1 MRHQTTQAV
10 YRFLYS
16 YYEEHGFGPTQH
28 EIASGCYLA
37 RSTVLWHLDRL
48 TVWGWISRE
57 TNKARSIC
65 PLKPLE
71 ALDGEG
77 EGEKIDKNVQ
87 QNSQHM

>member
-16 YYEEHGFGPTQH
+16 YYEEHGFSPTQD
-28 EIASGCYLA
+28 EIAAGCYLA
-37 RSTVLWHLDRL
+37 RTSVVRHLDKL

-65 PLKPLE
+65 LLKSLE
-71 ALDGEG
+71 EVEEG
-77 EGEKIDKNVQ
+77 HEKSVENDRQ
-87 QNSQHM
+87 